1 MPPIRAWNRPHDE
14 HGTDLCRGQSRAIQ
28 RKGLTTV
35 EELERALSEFK
46 PEDHVIVSDIGI
58 SVWSQ
63 DHQYVGFI
71 PVDGE

>member
-1 MPPIRAWNRPHDE
+1 MTI
-14 HGTDLCRGQSRAIQ
+14 
-28 RKGLTTV
+28 

-46 PEDHVIVSDIGI
+46 PEDRVIVSDIGI